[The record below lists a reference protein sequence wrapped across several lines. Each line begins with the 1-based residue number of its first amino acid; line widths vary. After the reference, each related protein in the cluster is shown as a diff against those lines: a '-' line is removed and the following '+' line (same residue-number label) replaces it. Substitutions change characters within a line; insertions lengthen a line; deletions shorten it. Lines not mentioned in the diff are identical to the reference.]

1 MFSSSLNKVLFIKIK
16 QNPRS
21 VEINNMIIAGLISN
35 KTMKT
40 NTNNKL
46 VIVSSGLIK
55 VKIKLNLKTCKLVIE
70 NLLIIKNKYGVI
82 ADIKIS
88 KQINKA
94 GIIKLFAAT
103 EKKLMLVKIKN
114 IVTSSTHQ
122 TNKACPKFNL
132 NHLKKHGITSM
143 FLFLYNLFM
152 QYKIT
157 VKVGMTGTKQTKNK
171 GK

>member
-46 VIVSSGLIK
+46 VIVSSGLVK

-103 EKKLMLVKIKN
+103 EKKLMLVKIK
-114 IVTSSTHQ
+114 
-122 TNKACPKFNL
+122 
-132 NHLKKHGITSM
+132 
-143 FLFLYNLFM
+143 
-152 QYKIT
+152 
-157 VKVGMTGTKQTKNK
+157 
-171 GK
+171 

>member
-46 VIVSSGLIK
+46 VIVSSGLVK

-132 NHLKKHGITSM
+132 NPLKKHGITSM

-157 VKVGMTGTKQTKNK
+157 VKLGMTGTKQTKNK

>member
-46 VIVSSGLIK
+46 VIVSSGLVK

-122 TNKACPKFNL
+122 TNKACTKFNL
-132 NHLKKHGITSM
+132 NPLKKHGITSM